1 MQEARGT
8 LNLRIFVT
16 HNFFVEKIALELL
29 EMLTTTTSDGE
40 IRQQQLDGG
49 QFCCLTSFKLVVGN
63 GGGNGGDK
71 GGVQVTLIKAENDDH
86 VESKSPV

>member
-1 MQEARGT
+1 MELKIYPESQEQKWERIRRNLLAIKETAMQEARGT

-40 IRQQQLDGG
+40 IR
-49 QFCCLTSFKLVVGN
+49 
-63 GGGNGGDK
+63 
-71 GGVQVTLIKAENDDH
+71 
-86 VESKSPV
+86 